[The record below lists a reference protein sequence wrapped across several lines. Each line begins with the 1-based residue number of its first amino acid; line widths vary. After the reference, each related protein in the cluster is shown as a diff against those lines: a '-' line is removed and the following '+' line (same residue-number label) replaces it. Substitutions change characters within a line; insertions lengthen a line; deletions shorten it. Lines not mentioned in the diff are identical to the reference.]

1 MSYHEEYLKY
11 LQDEKRCSSHTVKAY
26 RNDLDQ
32 FVQFC
37 NKRIGDFDFLSVDHF
52 LIRSWVVEMMGNKIS
67 ARSVNRKLST
77 LKSFYKYLMR
87 MELLDGNPVDLV
99 TKPKTKKRLP
109 VFVEEED
116 LDRLLDN
123 GYFSDDF
130 EGRRDKVIVSFLY
143 GTGVRLSEL
152 KNLRTADIDIERC
165 MIKVLG
171 KRNKER
177 IVPFPR
183 SMRSVLEDYL
193 EIRDGL
199 FGEQEFLL
207 LTIKGVQVYD
217 KLIYRV
223 VKKNLSLV
231 TTISK
236 KSPHVL
242 RHSFATHLLNNGA
255 DLNAIK
261 ELLGHANLQATEIY
275 THTSFEKLKSVYEQA
290 HPRGSN

>member
-37 NKRIGDFDFLSVDHF
+37 NKRIGDFDFLNVDRF
-52 LIRSWVVEMMGNKIS
+52 LIRSWVVEMMENKIS
-67 ARSVNRKLST
+67 ARSVNRKIST

-87 MELLDGNPVDLV
+87 MELLDKNPVDLV

-116 LDRLLDN
+116 LNRLLDN

-193 EIRDGL
+193 EIREGL
-199 FGEQEFLL
+199 FGGQDFLL